1 MFHINLC
8 TSRILFQN
16 MCYAFQD
23 ALNFIFLF
31 FSAPLTASSKR
42 TRLDLGSEGSEID
55 ETEGSSSD
63 DESDD
68 DTIISNTVEHKQTQ
82 QQTGKVF

>member
-1 MFHINLC
+1 MLC
-8 TSRILFQN
+8 FPRCFKFYL
-16 MCYAFQD
+16 
-23 ALNFIFLF
+23 LV

-68 DTIISNTVEHKQTQ
+68 DTIISNTVVHKQTQ